1 MPDHAGLCG
10 LHPPPVSV
18 TVTVTILHWNVPL
31 KYMLGWVEGG
41 GSVAGGG
48 GQRQTYSSCPNS
60 ESRPSGESCRW
71 CPPLPSSHILPGTP
85 PRTAEESISSHNSQ
99 CGNAAH
105 AKPASH
111 TRLQGWRAPF
121 PQGSKSSLF
130 RTQPFQHLTLKPPSR
145 GSNPQT
151 SQGTFKIK
159 GCLMG
164 MDNN

>member
-10 LHPPPVSV
+10 LHPPPPVSV

-121 PQGSKSSLF
+121 PPGFKKKPIPHPTLSAF
-130 RTQPFQHLTLKPPSR
+130 DPEAPFPGVQPPDLPGDF
-145 GSNPQT
+145 
-151 SQGTFKIK
+151 
-159 GCLMG
+159 
-164 MDNN
+164 